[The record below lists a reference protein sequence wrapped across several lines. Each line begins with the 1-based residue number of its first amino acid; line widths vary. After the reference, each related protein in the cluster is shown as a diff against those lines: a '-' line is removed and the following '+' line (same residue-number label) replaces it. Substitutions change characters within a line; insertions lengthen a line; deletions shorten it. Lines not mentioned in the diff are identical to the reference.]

1 MGTQYRVPAFREST
15 NRCTLV
21 EVIASIIK
29 KGDDEI
35 PREGFEWRF
44 NLEKGKCG
52 CWVGI
57 RRDTS

>member
-1 MGTQYRVPAFREST
+1 MIT
-15 NRCTLV
+15 
-21 EVIASIIK
+21 IASIIK

-44 NLEKGKCG
+44 NLKKGKCG

-57 RRDTS
+57 RRDTSQKAIAET